1 MKVLITGGCGFI
13 GSHVAERF
21 AKEGHSVYIIDNL
34 STGKLDN
41 LHCKYKLYNINIADK
56 RCSEIFRLHNFDIV
70 INLAGKIYVNESDYY
85 LGSETDLLGLVN
97 MLTLANRFK
106 VKKFIFI
113 SSGEV
118 YGNAQTLP
126 TTEAA
131 KLKPLSDYGINKVLG
146 EAYCRNWQNFYN
158 LDIAIVR
165 LAAVY
170 GPRQRIHPGRFAVV
184 SLIKAIMTDQEVIVS
199 GNGSETADYIYVED
213 AAFAI
218 YQIASKNIADKI
230 INVSTSTETS
240 MAVLLKKMPFCQQT
254 KQIRFGEISDR
265 VVRRA
270 RLDNTLLCQN
280 TGWQP
285 KYTLEQGL
293 AQTYEWCNNELD
305 SEANKPEFSIRKAFS
320 AALPYVENLGLFAL
334 VTAFTLG
341 GYFSLIDT
349 RLGIDYNYIY
359 IALLGFL
366 YGKRQSMIATFLAS
380 LLFTAGFLMRGGDW
394 VALLYQSQYLV
405 HLATYL
411 CIGIVTGYAIDNK
424 NRIIDDTAHE
434 LSRLKDRYE
443 FLEKIHLEVN
453 DIKDGLYGQIIN
465 SDDSIGRIYSIVR
478 KLDSLEIEKIFTAAT
493 EIVRDIMKAEM
504 VALYTVNK
512 YETYLRLKTRVSM
525 EAHKYYCTNS
535 LKIEQHSYLNTVITN
550 KCNFINKELDP
561 NLPAMVAPIIH
572 EDQVIAI
579 VEIHGLAFESFT
591 LYHENLFRIIILLI
605 TDALIKAYLYDQSQF
620 DKKQITNTQILIP
633 AEFNKV
639 LTEIETRRELFD
651 QSMALLKIAEKTSDY
666 EVLYQKI
673 SALLRAE
680 DYVGLKDDGYVYILL
695 VNTTK
700 EGVAI
705 VQDRLQKNGITTI
718 QV

>member
-41 LHCKYKLYNINIADK
+41 LHCKYMFYNINIADK
-56 RCSEIFRLHNFDIV
+56 RCSEIFRIHNFDIV
-70 INLAGKIYVNESDYY
+70 INLAGKINVNKSDYY
-85 LGSETDLLGLVN
+85 LSNETDLLGLVN
-97 MLTLANRFK
+97 MLTLANQFK

-131 KLKPLSDYGINKVLG
+131 KLEPLSAYGINKVIG
-146 EAYCRNWQNFYN
+146 EACCQNWQKFYN

-170 GPRQRIHPGRFAVV
+170 GPRQRIHPGRFTVA
-184 SLIKAIMTDQEVIVS
+184 SLIKAIMTDQEVVVS

-218 YQIASKNIADKI
+218 YQIVSKSIADKI
-230 INVSTSTETS
+230 INVSASTETS

-265 VVRRA
+265 LVRRA

-293 AQTYEWCNNELD
+293 AQTYEWYKTNELD
-305 SEANKPEFSIRKAFS
+305 SEAIKPKFSIRKAFS
-320 AALPYVENLGLFAL
+320 AALPYVENLGLFAI
-334 VTAFTLG
+334 VTAFILG
-341 GYFSLIDT
+341 DYFSLIDA

-359 IALLGFL
+359 IALMGFL
-366 YGKRQSMIATFLAS
+366 YGKKQSMIATCLAS

-394 VALLYQSQYLV
+394 VALLYQSQYLL

-411 CIGIVTGYAIDNK
+411 CIGIVTGYTTDNK
-424 NRIIDDTAHE
+424 NRIIDDTVNE
-434 LSRLKDRYE
+434 LSRLKERYG

-453 DIKDGLYGQIIN
+453 EIKDGLYGQIIN
-465 SDDSIGRIYSIVR
+465 SEDSIGRIYDIVR
-478 KLDSLEIEKIFTAAT
+478 KLETLEIEKTFTAAT

-512 YETYLRLKTRVSM
+512 YETYLRLKTKVGQGYQC
-525 EAHKYYCTNS
+525 ANS
-535 LKIEQHSYLNTVITN
+535 LKSEQYSYLNTVITN
-550 KCNFINKELDP
+550 KRYFINKELDP
-561 NLPAMVAPIIH
+561 NLPAMAAPIIY
-572 EDQVIAI
+572 QKRVISI
-579 VEIHGLAFESFT
+579 VVIYGLSFDRFT
-591 LYHENLFRIIILLI
+591 LYHENLFRIIILMI
-605 TDALIKAYLYDQSQF
+605 TDALSKAYLYDQSLLE
-620 DKKQITNTQILIP
+620 KKQITNTQILIP
-633 AEFNKV
+633 VEFNKV
-639 LTEIETRRELFD
+639 LAELEYREEIFD
-651 QSMALLKIAEKTSDY
+651 QSMALLKITE
-666 EVLYQKI
+666 KI
-673 SALLRAE
+673 SNYQELYRKISNLFRE
-680 DYVGLKDDGYVYILL
+680 DDYIGLKDDGYVYILL
-695 VNTTK
+695 INIT
-700 EGVAI
+700 EGI
-705 VQDRLQKNGITTI
+705 VGIIQERLQKKGIATI